1 MQARIL
7 APCMRLS
14 LPVLLAATLAGCA
27 SAPDPG
33 PAPAATVAPT
43 ADAGLAQD
51 ASADAWFRA
60 GALSA
65 HQRRGAARPARNLIL
80 FLGDGM
86 SLTTVAAARILEG
99 QRRGLAG
106 EENLLSFER
115 FPYTALSRTYNT
127 DSQVP
132 DSAGTMTALVT
143 GVKTGIGRTSV
154 GPSARRGDCAAARG
168 AELATLLE
176 LSEAA
181 GLSTGIVTTAR
192 LTHATPGA
200 TYAHSSERNWEND
213 TDLSDTARQEGC
225 RDIARQFVEFPAG
238 DGIEVAFGGG
248 RAGFLPAT
256 QADPEYP
263 DRRGWRT
270 DGRDLVQAWQQ
281 RHPEGRVIWNAA
293 QFAALD
299 PARSPRVLGLF
310 EPDHMQYEHERRR
323 DAGGEPSLAQMTAT
337 AIRMLD
343 RNDRGYFL
351 MVESG
356 RIDHAHHAG
365 NAFRALDE
373 TVAFAEAVRV
383 AQVLA
388 GDDTLVVV
396 TADHSHTLG
405 FAGYPKRG
413 NPILGKVVGRST
425 EDHPEGDLARNA
437 LGLPYT
443 TLSYANG
450 PGYPGATANQPEG
463 PKRFPSVPRDVRQA
477 SAWPDLGAVDT
488 EDPDFLQ
495 PAAFPMR
502 SETHAG
508 DDVGV
513 WATGPGSD
521 AVRGSIEQN
530 VVFHLMLQAQPQLVA
545 LLCRLGDCEQGVPL
559 RRPGLEAVLSGRR

>member
-1 MQARIL
+1 
-7 APCMRLS
+7 MRCFTL
-14 LPVLLAATLAGCA
+14 VLLAAASAGCA
-27 SAPDPG
+27 SAPPPAPMASSTVLAAPG
-33 PAPAATVAPT
+33 PP
-43 ADAGLAQD
+43 ADAT
-51 ASADAWFRA
+51 ADAWFRA
-60 GALSA
+60 GALA
-65 HQRRGAARPARNLIL
+65 ARERRGAARPARNLIL

-86 SLTTVAAARILEG
+86 SLTTVTAARILEG
-99 QRRGLAG
+99 QRRGLPG

-143 GVKTGIGRTSV
+143 GVKTGIGRTAV

-213 TDLSDTARQEGC
+213 GDLSATARTEGC
-225 RDIARQFVEFPAG
+225 LDIARQLVEFPAG

-248 RAGFLPAT
+248 RAAFLPAT

-263 DRRGWRT
+263 DRRGWRA
-270 DGRDLVQAWQQ
+270 DGRDLVRDWQQ
-281 RHPEGRVIWNAA
+281 RYPGGRVAWNTA

-299 PARSPRVLGLF
+299 PARTPRVLGLF

-323 DAGGEPSLAQMTAT
+323 DDAGEPSLAQMTAT

-351 MVESG
+351 MVEGG

-365 NAFRALDE
+365 NAYRALDE
-373 TVAFAEAVRV
+373 TIAFAEAVRT
-383 AQVLA
+383 AQALV
-388 GDDTLVVV
+388 GDDTLIVV

-425 EDHPEGDLARNA
+425 EDHPEGDLARDA

-450 PGYPGATANQPEG
+450 PGYPGATATQPEG
-463 PKRFPSVPRDVRQA
+463 PKRFPSVPKDVRRA
-477 SAWPDLGAVDT
+477 KDWPDLAAADT

-495 PAAFPMR
+495 PSAFPMR

-513 WATGPGSD
+513 WATGPGAD
-521 AVRGSIEQN
+521 AVRGAIEQN
-530 VVFHLMLQAQPQLVA
+530 VVFHLMLQAQPRLVA
-545 LLCRLGDCEQGVPL
+545 LMCGLGRCEQGVPV
-559 RRPGLEAVLSGRR
+559 RRPDVEAVIGARR